1 MKTVNRILACIITAA
16 GIGTLLS
23 LVSGWTV
30 SNPLDY
36 LKMPSYYSLGG
47 PASTLAGAGV
57 LLGASA
63 AAGLAATFFGWMKS
77 FAEDVARK
85 KETQKAVYD
94 DITETIRSEA
104 GEDNGVTSSAQ
115 DLRYSEADSERHS
128 MAETERLHKEETEM
142 LSADDTEMLSEDETE
157 LLSDRNV
164 KTAHLMVDTRSESEK
179 ENRR

>member
-1 MKTVNRILACIITAA
+1 MKTVNRILACIITVA

-47 PASTLAGAGV
+47 PSSILAGAGV

-85 KETQKAVYD
+85 KETQKTVYD

-104 GEDNGVTSSAQ
+104 GGDNSVTASAQ
-115 DLRYSEADSERHS
+115 DWRYSRADS
-128 MAETERLHKEETEM
+128 AGQCLDETERLHEGETAL
-142 LSADDTEMLSEDETE
+142 LSADETELLSADETE
-157 LLSDRNV
+157 LLSDRDV
-164 KTAHLMVDTRSESEK
+164 KTARLIVGTKSESEK
-179 ENRR
+179 ENRQ